1 MFVRVTLLISGLFWA
16 ASLFGA
22 EPGEEIAKLTGP
34 QITYFGSD
42 DIGVPSTKLLVP
54 LAENNRKR
62 KDDLERLGWR
72 VVEIPGY
79 DHESLL
85 QDSSG
90 LKEISSLLLNELEP
104 HQW

>member
-1 MFVRVTLLISGLFWA
+1 MANMMESVANYYKSVVGQWN
-16 ASLFGA
+16 
-22 EPGEEIAKLTGP
+22 EEEEIAKLTGP

-62 KDDLERLGWR
+62 KDDLEQLGWR
-72 VVEIPGY
+72 VVEIPCC

-90 LKEISSLLLNELEP
+90 LKEISSLLLIELEP